1 MYGNIYRP
9 SKTMELGA
17 ELLELNCTVQEQ
29 EIQIEDLR
37 LKAAKYKAYFFGK
50 SKLAETLDKQIKENF
65 NACVGEFDGFCYA
78 SWRARAVYRTL
89 EDMVTHG
96 LITESE
102 YEFCRV

>member
-9 SKTMELGA
+9 SRTMELGA
-17 ELLELNCTVQEQ
+17 ELLELNCTVQAQ

-50 SKLAETLDKQIKENF
+50 SKLAETLDKQIEENF

-96 LITESE
+96 FITESE
-102 YEFCRV
+102 YGFCKV

>member
-9 SKTMELGA
+9 SRTMELGA
-17 ELLELNCTVQEQ
+17 ELLELNCTVQAQ

-37 LKAAKYKAYFFGK
+37 LKAAKYKAYFFRK
-50 SKLAETLDKQIKENF
+50 QKLAETLEEQIEENF

-78 SWRARAVYRTL
+78 FWRARAVYRTL
-89 EDMVTHG
+89 EDMFRQG

-102 YEFCRV
+102 YIFCKV

>member
-17 ELLELNCTVQEQ
+17 ELLELNCTVQAQ

-37 LKAAKYKAYFFGK
+37 LKAANYKAYFFGK
-50 SKLAETLDKQIKENF
+50 QKLAEALDKQIEENS

-102 YEFCRV
+102 YGFCKV

>member
-17 ELLELNCTVQEQ
+17 ELLELNCAVQSQ
-29 EIQIEDLR
+29 ELQIEDLK
-37 LKAAKYKAYFFGK
+37 LKAAMYKAFFFHKFELGE
-50 SKLAETLDKQIKENF
+50 KLQKQIEENRD
-65 NACVGEFDGFCYA
+65 ACIGEFDGFCYA

-89 EDMVTHG
+89 ENMVTHG

-102 YEFCRV
+102 YRFCKV